1 MDEKY
6 AIAVA
11 LVVGLVEVVKK
22 LGVPKEILPVASIIF
37 GILIIGLPLFTSVAI
52 TEVITMGVMIGL
64 MAVGSYE
71 SLKVP
76 AKAIL
81 GKLGKKS

>member
-22 LGVPKEILPVASIIF
+22 LGVPKEFLPVASIIF

-64 MAVGSYE
+64 MAVGCFDLAKPPVE
-71 SLKVP
+71 ALLKLV
-76 AKAIL
+76 
-81 GKLGKKS
+81 KK